1 MRIACIV
8 PGSYIQIW
16 DKKGIS
22 GPQNADDMFL
32 GRLSSIS
39 KKYAKEFYDESYCNS
54 FSRPPPAD
62 LTPSSILS
70 APTHE

>member
-1 MRIACIV
+1 LRIACIV

-39 KKYAKEFYDESYCNS
+39 KKYAKEFYGESY
-54 FSRPPPAD
+54 FY
-62 LTPSSILS
+62 LTVTLFPGHPLPI
-70 APTHE
+70 